1 MDEQQQPHPVHAT
14 RDWVT
19 LRHPLTGDVQEVEAT
34 PESLGRLYS
43 ESRIIPN
50 SMSGFCPDGAGT

>member
-1 MDEQQQPHPVHAT
+1 MDEPQIHHVHAI

-34 PESLGRLYS
+34 SDSLTKFMIQGYVQS
-43 ESRIIPN
+43 KPVNPAKEE
-50 SMSGFCPDGAGT
+50 

>member
-34 PESLGRLYS
+34 PESLTKLMILGYVQS
-43 ESRIIPN
+43 TPATPAKEE
-50 SMSGFCPDGAGT
+50 

>member
-19 LRHPLTGDVQEVEAT
+19 LRHPLTGDVQEVEDT
-34 PESLGRLYS
+34 PESLTKLLIQGYVQS
-43 ESRIIPN
+43 PATPATGE
-50 SMSGFCPDGAGT
+50 

>member
-1 MDEQQQPHPVHAT
+1 MDEQQQLHTVHAT

-34 PESLGRLYS
+34 PESLTKLMILGYVQS
-43 ESRIIPN
+43 TPATPAKEE
-50 SMSGFCPDGAGT
+50 

>member
-1 MDEQQQPHPVHAT
+1 MDEQQQLHAVHAT

-34 PESLGRLYS
+34 PESLTRLMIQGYVQS
-43 ESRIIPN
+43 TPATPAKEK
-50 SMSGFCPDGAGT
+50 

>member
-1 MDEQQQPHPVHAT
+1 MDEQQQPHTMHEI

-34 PESLGRLYS
+34 PESLTKLLIQGYVQS
-43 ESRIIPN
+43 TPATPATGE
-50 SMSGFCPDGAGT
+50 

>member
-1 MDEQQQPHPVHAT
+1 MDEQQIHHVHAI

-34 PESLGRLYS
+34 PESLTKLMIQGYVQS
-43 ESRIIPN
+43 TPANPAKEE
-50 SMSGFCPDGAGT
+50 

>member
-34 PESLGRLYS
+34 PESLTKLLIQGYVQS
-43 ESRIIPN
+43 KPATPATGE
-50 SMSGFCPDGAGT
+50 

>member
-1 MDEQQQPHPVHAT
+1 MDEQQQLHTVHAT

-34 PESLGRLYS
+34 PESLTRLMIQGYVQS
-43 ESRIIPN
+43 TPATPAKGE
-50 SMSGFCPDGAGT
+50 

>member
-34 PESLGRLYS
+34 PESLGRLMIQGYVQS
-43 ESRIIPN
+43 KPATPAKEE
-50 SMSGFCPDGAGT
+50 

>member
-1 MDEQQQPHPVHAT
+1 MEDPQHAHNPHNIT
-14 RDWVT
+14 DWVM

-34 PESLGRLYS
+34 PESLTPLYS

>member
-1 MDEQQQPHPVHAT
+1 MDEQQQLHTVHAT

-34 PESLGRLYS
+34 PESLTRLMIQGYVQS
-43 ESRIIPN
+43 TPATPAKEK
-50 SMSGFCPDGAGT
+50 

>member
-1 MDEQQQPHPVHAT
+1 MDEQQQLHTVHAT

-34 PESLGRLYS
+34 PDSLTKLMIQGYVQS
-43 ESRIIPN
+43 KPANPAKDE
-50 SMSGFCPDGAGT
+50 

>member
-1 MDEQQQPHPVHAT
+1 MDEQQLHTVHAT

-34 PESLGRLYS
+34 PESLTKLMILGYVQS
-43 ESRIIPN
+43 TPANPAKE
-50 SMSGFCPDGAGT
+50 

>member
-1 MDEQQQPHPVHAT
+1 MDEQQIHHVHAI

-34 PESLGRLYS
+34 PESLGRLMIQGYVQS
-43 ESRIIPN
+43 KPATPAKEE
-50 SMSGFCPDGAGT
+50 